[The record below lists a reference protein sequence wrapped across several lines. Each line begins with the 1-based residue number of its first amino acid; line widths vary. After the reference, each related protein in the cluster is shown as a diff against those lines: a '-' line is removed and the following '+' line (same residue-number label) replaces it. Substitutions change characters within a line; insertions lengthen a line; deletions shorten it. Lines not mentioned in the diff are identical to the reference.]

1 MPGGLLQIASSGI
14 QDFYLTRNPEITFF
28 KKIYRRHTNFSIE
41 TKEINIDQIVNYG
54 DSFFV
59 NLPKHGDLIYRSYI
73 KVEIPSVKL
82 DDSYINNAEYSHDS

>member
-54 DSFFV
+54 DSFFI
-59 NLPKHGDLIYRSYI
+59 NLPKYVNRSHLVHLHDI
-73 KVEIPSVKL
+73 F
-82 DDSYINNAEYSHDS
+82 SHTK